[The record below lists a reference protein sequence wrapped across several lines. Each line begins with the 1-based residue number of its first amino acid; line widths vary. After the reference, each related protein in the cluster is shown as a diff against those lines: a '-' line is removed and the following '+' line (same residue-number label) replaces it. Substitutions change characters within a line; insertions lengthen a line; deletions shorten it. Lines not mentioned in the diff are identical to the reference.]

1 MGNRD
6 DLLKAARQCLY
17 EKGYARTTLRD
28 ITRAAG
34 GVSMAAVG
42 YHFGSKEALLD
53 QALADASA
61 EWGRALGQALV
72 GLELPPDAT
81 PLQRFEAVWGQIIGS
96 FDEYRQLWSA
106 TFDVIGQI
114 EHQPKVRE
122 YLALGLHEA
131 RDGIGRMLAG
141 PGETDLAVI
150 HEIGNLQ
157 QALLTGVMAQRL
169 IDPGSA
175 PTAAGLTRALA
186 RISGAGESGSG

>member
-1 MGNRD
+1 MR
-6 DLLKAARQCLY
+6 AARLCLY

-28 ITRAAG
+28 ITKAAG

-72 GLELPPDAT
+72 GLELSDDAT
-81 PLQRFEAVWGQIIGS
+81 PLERFEAIWDQIIGS

-114 EHQPKVRE
+114 DHQPKVRE
-122 YLALGLHEA
+122 YLALGLGEA
-131 RDGIGRMLAG
+131 RDGIGRLLAG
-141 PGETDLAVI
+141 PDETDAVVI
-150 HEIGNLQ
+150 NEIGALH

-169 IDPGSA
+169 IDPDSA
-175 PTAAGLTRALA
+175 PTASQLARALA
-186 RISGAGESGSG
+186 RITGA